1 MQTEAMEI
9 WKCLIDLDLTTVVVV
24 VTVGRCSRRC
34 GHQTEAVVTP
44 TDGGGSAAVSEM
56 DMREKGRRERRGGR
70 DEKGGGLFSG
80 LAEEIYFGCS
90 VVHRP

>member
-1 MQTEAMEI
+1 MP
-9 WKCLIDLDLTTVVVV
+9 DRFGLDH
-24 VTVGRCSRRC
+24 GGCRCHC
-34 GHQTEAVVTP
+34 GAVFTP
-44 TDGGGSAAVSEM
+44 LRTSNRSGGHADIDGGGSAAVSEM